1 MHTQQDKADFSR
13 RLQTALR
20 LAGLDT
26 LSGANLANRFN
37 LRHPNQPVSTQ
48 AFHHW
53 LTGRSIPTP
62 DKIDTLAKWLDT
74 SPQWL
79 RYGRV
84 EHDCGKV
91 SADELLLLEYFR
103 ALPPQKKQALIVLLH
118 GATDEP

>member
-1 MHTQQDKADFSR
+1 MHTEQDKADFSQ
-13 RLQTALR
+13 RLQTALK

-53 LTGRSIPTP
+53 LTGRSIPTA

-74 SPQWL
+74 SPEWL
-79 RYGRV
+79 RHGRMAL
-84 EHDCGKV
+84 DCGSV
-91 SADELLLLEYFR
+91 SADELLLLSYFR
-103 ALPPQKKQALIVLLH
+103 ALPPEKRRALIVLLH
-118 GATDEP
+118 QSG